1 MSEILLSYELSYF
14 SYFNCLNIRHVSS
27 IIKNYINKIPV
38 KIILIEKSYEKAD
51 IEFKIFI
58 FCEEIT
64 WNENG
69 SVSLLL

>member
-38 KIILIEKSYEKAD
+38 KEKAD